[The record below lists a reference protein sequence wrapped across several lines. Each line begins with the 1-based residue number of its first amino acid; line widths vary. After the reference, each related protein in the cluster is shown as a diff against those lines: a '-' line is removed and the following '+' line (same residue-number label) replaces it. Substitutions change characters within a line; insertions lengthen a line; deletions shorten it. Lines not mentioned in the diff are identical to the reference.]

1 MLNRHLSFRDVSGIL
16 AASVLLLGTLGC
28 AQKEEMGTAMRGS
41 APGAGEIPFT
51 TDSEAAR
58 ALCEEGE
65 YLSDV
70 GRNVQAREKF
80 IAAVAEDPTF
90 VRAHFDQANVANSY
104 KEFQGCIDRAEVNI
118 ESVSEGEQL
127 MVEINRT
134 LLTNDTEQGVRL
146 AIELVH
152 LRVTARHA

>member
-80 IAAVAEDPTF
+80 IAAEKVVLPMM
-90 VRAHFDQANVANSY
+90 VN
-104 KEFQGCIDRAEVNI
+104 KEPVLSR
-118 ESVSEGEQL
+118 S
-127 MVEINRT
+127 
-134 LLTNDTEQGVRL
+134 
-146 AIELVH
+146 
-152 LRVTARHA
+152 LRSTACSRG